1 MKTPTPRSRRLDILP
16 YLKRG
21 DQIKIAERTRC
32 HPSTV
37 SAVLNGRTTQTS
49 LLAVDILAEAREQAQ
64 RNNPYKY
71 RNHDNGRNL

>member
-1 MKTPTPRSRRLDILP
+1 MSNQASRSRRLDILP

-21 DQIKIAERTRC
+21 DQIIIARLARC

-37 SAVLNGRTTQTS
+37 SAVLNGRASQTS
-49 LLAVDILAEAREQAQ
+49 ELAIDIIAEAKEMAQ

-71 RNHDNGRNL
+71 KR